1 MSITFPSSPTT
12 GQTAAVNGR
21 TYSWN
26 GSAWDLVANVTG
38 HAASHASGGAD
49 AIALAASQ
57 ITSGTLDAARLPAS
71 AVLTSDTRL
80 ASNGSKGDI
89 TVSSDGAAWTINA
102 NAVVTAD
109 IADAAVT
116 DAKISAVA
124 ASKLTGTI
132 ADARL
137 SSAVAMVSQLNTTLG
152 QASGFVDAVSRVV
165 CGYGITASAGQALI
179 AFFTP
184 TITVTVS
191 QIAMANGTGAVAA
204 GLTLARM
211 GIYTYPTEGGTATLV
226 ARTAS
231 DTTLFAATNT
241 TYTRSLDTTGGY
253 PSSYTLNAGTRYGV
267 AYICVGT
274 TQPQLV
280 GRVVPTAVGGVSPR
294 LSGASATGLSDL
306 PTTFTPSAN
315 SQAAYARLS

>member
-1 MSITFPSSPTT
+1 VTTAKIADGSIT
-12 GQTAAVNGR
+12 TAK
-21 TYSWN
+21 
-26 GSAWDLVANVTG
+26 L
-38 HAASHASGGAD
+38 AD
-49 AIALAASQ
+49 
-57 ITSGTLDAARLPAS
+57 G
-71 AVLTSDTRL
+71 
-80 ASNGSKGDI
+80 
-89 TVSSDGAAWTINA
+89 
-102 NAVVTAD
+102 AVVTAD
-109 IADAAVT
+109 IADGAVT
-116 DAKISAVA
+116 DGKIASVA
-124 ASKLTGTI
+124 ASKITGTI
-132 ADARL
+132 TDARL

-191 QIAMANGTGAVAA
+191 QISMANGTGAVAA

-253 PSSYTLNAGTRYGV
+253 PATYTLNAGTRYGV

-294 LSGASATGLSDL
+294 LSGSSTTGLSDL